1 MEEIYKRA
9 LALVL
14 SAAEGNNIREDADKL
29 YQDYLNLGAKYKRGQ
44 EVWVFDSDY
53 MFIRAEVTRVAYQSV
68 GGVTWYQLY
77 EKTGRNVGR
86 WPEDKVFGSKREL
99 WEHLAGVLDKNT
111 EGSDETL

>member
-1 MEEIYKRA
+1 MKSREGTVVDADDLMDEMVATAKGVSEELGKA
-9 LALVL
+9 KDL
-14 SAAEGNNIREDADKL
+14 SPEDADKL

-77 EKTGRNVGR
+77 VPSR
-86 WPEDKVFGSKREL
+86 
-99 WEHLAGVLDKNT
+99 
-111 EGSDETL
+111 